1 MTKEPPHLPPVY
13 FDVLSIEEENGGRNK
28 SDVKVLDIHWHTVH
42 INTVDGCHLGQ
53 LLCRLGQ
60 LVGQCKVK
68 RCFFLFVFVLSM
80 LHYWNSPL
88 SGSPQYSLGK
98 LQRVQNSVAM
108 LVMKSR
114 KCDHVQPL
122 FPNLHSLPLCSR
134 TDYTFSTLCFYT
146 FTDSSPI
153 CVALLLSVYIY
164 FRHLCWSFHQ
174 T

>member
-68 RCFFLFVFVLSM
+68 KMFFSF
-80 LHYWNSPL
+80 
-88 SGSPQYSLGK
+88 
-98 LQRVQNSVAM
+98 
-108 LVMKSR
+108 
-114 KCDHVQPL
+114 C
-122 FPNLHSLPLCSR
+122 LCS
-134 TDYTFSTLCFYT
+134 FNVTLLQLPPLWPT
-146 FTDSSPI
+146 SIQS
-153 CVALLLSVYIY
+153 
-164 FRHLCWSFHQ
+164 R
-174 T
+174 